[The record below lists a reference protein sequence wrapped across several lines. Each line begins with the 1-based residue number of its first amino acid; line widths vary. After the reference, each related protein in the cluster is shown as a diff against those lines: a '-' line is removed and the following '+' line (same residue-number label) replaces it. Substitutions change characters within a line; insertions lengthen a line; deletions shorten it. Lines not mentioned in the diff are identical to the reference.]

1 MWIIVLTTSALRR
14 LDKLLERRVGLGVF
28 AGFVSLAVRSPLPV
42 AFALSLAA
50 LTKVPT
56 VTPVPT
62 WNLFQGT
69 HVATSS
75 GPTVVDLAVLPQTA
89 WERQRPAGG

>member
-1 MWIIVLTTSALRR
+1 MWIIVLTASALRH

-50 LTKVPT
+50 LTKVP
-56 VTPVPT
+56 
-62 WNLFQGT
+62 
-69 HVATSS
+69 VATSS

>member
-1 MWIIVLTTSALRR
+1 MVWIVVLTASALRHLH

-50 LTKVPT
+50 LTKVP
-56 VTPVPT
+56 
-62 WNLFQGT
+62 F
-69 HVATSS
+69 VATSS
-75 GPTVVDLAVLPQTA
+75 GPTVVDLAELPQTA

>member
-1 MWIIVLTTSALRR
+1 MWIIVLTASALRR

-50 LTKVPT
+50 LTKVP
-56 VTPVPT
+56 
-62 WNLFQGT
+62 
-69 HVATSS
+69 VATSS

>member
-50 LTKVPT
+50 LTKVPA
-56 VTPVPT
+56 VLPYRAES
-62 WNLFQGT
+62 FGIF
-69 HVATSS
+69 ATSS

>member
-1 MWIIVLTTSALRR
+1 MWIIVLTASALRR

-50 LTKVPT
+50 LTKVP
-56 VTPVPT
+56 
-62 WNLFQGT
+62 